1 MKVTRSRVLKTGAT
15 FSVGLIILL
24 VLIRQVGFEE
34 AYSALQKADLTFVF
48 LGMLASLFSL
58 FLAGIR
64 WRVILNDKY
73 MSVDVKSLYL
83 SLLSGAFVNNI
94 TPAGKGSGE
103 PLRAYL
109 LSKFTGLDGGKVF
122 ATVISDRIFDT
133 LPYVLLGYFGIIEIA
148 FFWNVPRAVVVTL
161 SVALVFLTAIL
172 AIVFYLLFNIE
183 HGKKLVMRILGII
196 GRFMPDKVQKY
207 EEKLEDTLEL
217 FNKTIREIAH
227 NRKKV
232 IYATTLSLFI
242 WAFWI
247 LRTYLVFLAFDTT
260 VSFTVLAVV
269 AVVASFMG
277 MVPFSPGG
285 FGTTE
290 GAMILLFSGF
300 GIESSI
306 AVGVTLVDRVLSYW
320 LPIVLGGLTLGV
332 SHRVISRNKNTA
344 VKM

>member
-1 MKVTRSRVLKTGAT
+1 MKLTRSRVLKTIAA
-15 FSVGLIILL
+15 FFVGLIILL
-24 VLIRQVGFEE
+24 VLIRQVGFEG
-34 AYSALQKADLTFVF
+34 AYSALQKADPFYVF

-58 FLAGIR
+58 VLAGIR
-64 WRVILNDKY
+64 WRVILNDRST
-73 MSVDVKSLYL
+73 SVNVKPLYL

-94 TPAGKGSGE
+94 TPAGKGGGE

-109 LSKFTGLDGGKVF
+109 LSKLTGLDGGKVF

-148 FFWNVPRAVVVTL
+148 YFWDVPRAVVITL
-161 SVALVFLTAIL
+161 SIALVFLTAIL
-172 AIVFYLLFNIE
+172 AIVLYLLFNIE
-183 HGKKLVMRILGII
+183 HGKKIVMRVLDFI

-207 EEKLEDTLEL
+207 EDRLEDTLVL
-217 FNKTIREIAH
+217 FNNTIREIAH

-232 IYATTLSLFI
+232 VYATTLSLSI

-247 LRTYLVFLAFDTT
+247 LRTYLVFLAFDTS

-269 AVVASFMG
+269 AVVSSFIG

-300 GIESSI
+300 GIEPSI
-306 AVGVTLVDRVLSYW
+306 AVGATLVDRVLSYW
-320 LPIVLGGLTLGV
+320 LPIVLGGLTLGA
-332 SHRVISRNKNTA
+332 SHRAISRIKNTP